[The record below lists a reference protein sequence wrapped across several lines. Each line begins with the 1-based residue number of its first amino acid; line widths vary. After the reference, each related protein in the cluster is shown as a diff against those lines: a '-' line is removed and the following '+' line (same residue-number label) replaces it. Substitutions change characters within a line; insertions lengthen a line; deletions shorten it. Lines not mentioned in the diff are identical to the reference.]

1 MALPLA
7 MALGLTVART
17 AAGQAVKRYGATALV
32 AGSKYASKAVSKGK
46 ELADDAV
53 GAAKSY
59 FKKPET
65 PSKPD
70 FIVDSAG
77 TASKYGAKAP
87 QAAAPKPSSTITVD
101 SAGVARQANYP
112 VATQGSRALTV
123 TGKKTIDPKY
133 AANTPSKLKDMV
145 GKAATIT
152 STAQL
157 AGSSQKAEAPTID
170 TSATSD
176 AVETKPAAS
185 VKVLG
190 NGRTT
195 RVGTGSVKKVEAPV
209 EKPPAAAVSSQDNVT
224 SVQGSGNMDI
234 PEHEQMRPDPQFDA
248 EIKNYEDFKADGGDG
263 ADIKGFNE
271 WKKIKEQGGK
281 FVRDGSGKV
290 VRTGTGGFWTSRY

>member
-17 AAGQAVKRYGATALV
+17 AAGQAVKRYGATALA
-32 AGSKYASKAVSKGK
+32 AGSKYASKAATKGK

-59 FKKPET
+59 FKKPEA

-70 FIVDSAG
+70 FVVDSAG
-77 TASKYGAKAP
+77 TVSRAG
-87 QAAAPKPSSTITVD
+87 QAVPKPSAGGSIKVD
-101 SAGVARQANYP
+101 SSGTARLPNYP
-112 VATQGSRALTV
+112 LATQGSRAVTV

-133 AANTPSKLKDMV
+133 AATPSKLKDMV

-157 AGSSQKAEAPTID
+157 AGSSQKAEAPTVD
-170 TSATSD
+170 TSEVADTPE
-176 AVETKPAAS
+176 VKPAAS

-195 RVGTGSVKKVEAPV
+195 RVGTGSTKKVEAEP
-209 EKPPAAAVSSQDNVT
+209 EKAPAAVVSSQNNSV

-248 EIKNYEDFKADGGDG
+248 EIKNFEGFKADGGD
-263 ADIKGFNE
+263 AKDIAGFNE
-271 WKKIKEQGGK
+271 WKKIKAQGLN
-281 FVRDGSGKV
+281 FVRDGSGKA